1 MKTKTT
7 KEIKAELQQN
17 EIIRL
22 ENRWK
27 LATTEQELDQIE
39 KQIFK
44 IKKQRGWCKMAKIK
58 LTFIDTPAHGYL
70 KVMKQDLRDI
80 GYPKR

>member
-22 ENRWK
+22 ENRYK
-27 LATTEQELDQIE
+27 FATTEQELDQIE
-39 KQIFK
+39 NKSLRIKNNEGITQILF
-44 IKKQRGWCKMAKIK
+44 M
-58 LTFIDTPAHGYL
+58 
-70 KVMKQDLRDI
+70 
-80 GYPKR
+80 

>member
-22 ENRWK
+22 ENRYK
-27 LATTEQELDQIE
+27 FATTEQELDQIE

-44 IKKQRGWCKMAKIK
+44 IKKQRGDYSNSLYVNLLFELM
-58 LTFIDTPAHGYL
+58 
-70 KVMKQDLRDI
+70 
-80 GYPKR
+80 YPKKKRKKV